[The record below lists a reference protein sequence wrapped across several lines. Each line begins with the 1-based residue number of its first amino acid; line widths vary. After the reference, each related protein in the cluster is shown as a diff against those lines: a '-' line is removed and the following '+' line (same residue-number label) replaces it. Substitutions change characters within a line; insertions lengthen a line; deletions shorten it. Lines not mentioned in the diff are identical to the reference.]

1 MTGTDDASG
10 AGRRRGQ
17 HVENEHGYEGAGD
30 AVALPGPTLPG
41 LTFHHVGLACRD
53 LAVETAA
60 HAQLGFV
67 AEGAVFE
74 DPHQRIRGAFQ
85 TLGPF
90 RVELLEPL
98 DDASPVLAWLDRG
111 VRMYHVCY
119 ETDDL
124 TAALEELGRA
134 GHRTVSAPA
143 PAVAFGGRPVAF
155 VMLRSRGLIELLQR

>member
-1 MTGTDDASG
+1 MG
-10 AGRRRGQ
+10 
-17 HVENEHGYEGAGD
+17 HGFEGAPD
-30 AVALPGPTLPG
+30 AVALPMSTLPG

-53 LAVETAA
+53 LAAETAA

-74 DPHQRIRGAFQ
+74 DPHQRIRGSFQ
-85 TLGPF
+85 ILGPF

-98 DDASPVLAWLDRG
+98 DDSSPVVAWLDRG
-111 VRMYHVCY
+111 VRIYHVCY

-124 TAALEELGRA
+124 DAALRELGEA

-143 PAVAFGGRPVAF
+143 PAVAFSSRPVAF

>member
-1 MTGTDDASG
+1 MGDERTG
-10 AGRRRGQ
+10 
-17 HVENEHGYEGAGD
+17 EGAAD
-30 AVALPGPTLPG
+30 AVALPPATLPG

-74 DPHQRIRGAFQ
+74 DPHQRVRGSFQ
-85 TLGPF
+85 TLGAF

-98 DDASPVLAWLDRG
+98 DEQSPVVAWLERG

-124 TAALEELGRA
+124 DAALGQLREA
-134 GHRTVSAPA
+134 GHRTVSPPA
-143 PAVAFGGRPVAF
+143 PAVAFDGRPVAF
-155 VMLRSRGLIELLQR
+155 VLLRTRGLVELLQR